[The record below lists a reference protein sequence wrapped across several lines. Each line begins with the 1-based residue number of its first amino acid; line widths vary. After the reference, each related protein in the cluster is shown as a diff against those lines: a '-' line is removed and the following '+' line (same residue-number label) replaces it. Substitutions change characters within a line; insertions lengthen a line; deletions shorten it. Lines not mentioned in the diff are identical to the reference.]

1 MQSNTLSTLTH
12 SYPGC
17 CVAKTMP
24 VAIPSKDTDSIVM
37 SFISDVHSR
46 MPYLCGSSIKFIDKP
61 LIPHA
66 VLLPSST
73 INHLPNARPVP
84 VKPTIQKLLST
95 VGCSAGSQHLVC
107 SSSYHHQPP
116 SAAVQVV
123 PSLSTVGELSL
134 IML

>member
-1 MQSNTLSTLTH
+1 
-12 SYPGC
+12 
-17 CVAKTMP
+17 MP

-66 VLLPSST
+66 VLQPSNA

-95 VGCSAGSQHLVC
+95 VGGGSQQLVPMC
-107 SSSYHHQPP
+107 CGQQSSSSYQPQ
-116 SAAVQVV
+116 SSTVQVV
-123 PSLSTVGELSL
+123 PSLSNRATGQLPVGE
-134 IML
+134 